1 MKPSTCWYYH
11 FGCVQPGMSIVR
23 KIRSLHIFTM
33 SQEKHGGEVD
43 FLAANK
49 LEHFLQI
56 DSITSGLHSQVCPKY
71 PKQ

>member
-1 MKPSTCWYYH
+1 
-11 FGCVQPGMSIVR
+11 
-23 KIRSLHIFTM
+23 M

-43 FLAANK
+43 FLPANK